1 MSRVRVPLPTPQKE
15 MRDRECPGPSSL
27 STQGCR
33 QVVRQGTLTPSSA
46 GSSPAI
52 PARFLPLRWFGIE
65 YASLAQLAEHL
76 PFKQGVRGSNP
87 RRGTKRGRHLLVSS
101 SFAVLPS
108 GSRSLYL
115 LPAESAAGLFSL
127 RRQLQQGL
135 FIVRRSVQHGVQQ
148 ILQRITDLSPPQ
160 PQRHQVAALHRQVLQ

>member
-52 PARFLPLRWFGIE
+52 PATDDKDGPPSFL
-65 YASLAQLAEHL
+65 YASLAQSAEHL

-87 RRGTKRGRHLLVSS
+87 RRGTKREPPFGWL
-101 SFAVLPS
+101 SFVTAGFCKAKIRAANG
-108 GSRSLYL
+108 GSRLNAQGKTGKGVPYTHS
-115 LPAESAAGLFSL
+115 FSGGM
-127 RRQLQQGL
+127 RERGRQTCG
-135 FIVRRSVQHGVQQ
+135 
-148 ILQRITDLSPPQ
+148 Q
-160 PQRHQVAALHRQVLQ
+160 PQNPVSNARLFLRSRG

>member
-1 MSRVRVPLPTPQKE
+1 LWFRVSRVRVPLPTPQKE

-33 QVVRQGTLTPSSA
+33 QVVRQGTLTPSFA

-87 RRGTKRGRHLLVSS
+87 RRGTKKEMALSCLFFWIPLEIKILGANKHLRAASLAALRQFTFCRGRK
-101 SFAVLPS
+101 
-108 GSRSLYL
+108 
-115 LPAESAAGLFSL
+115 
-127 RRQLQQGL
+127 
-135 FIVRRSVQHGVQQ
+135 
-148 ILQRITDLSPPQ
+148 RI
-160 PQRHQVAALHRQVLQ
+160 